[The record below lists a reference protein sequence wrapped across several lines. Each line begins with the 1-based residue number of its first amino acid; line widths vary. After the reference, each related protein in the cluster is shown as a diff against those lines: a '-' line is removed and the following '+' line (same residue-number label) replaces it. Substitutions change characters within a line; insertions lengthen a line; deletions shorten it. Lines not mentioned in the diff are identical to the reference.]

1 MDPVVICLILVC
13 ALQVIVQSS
22 NPTFDGQV
30 ATVLK
35 WIDSRRGYALVCRGH
50 HISKLPE
57 MLDLADKDL
66 SRTGTRQH
74 IPHGEGVLVSFIF
87 ALPAGGS
94 AATRGG

>member
-1 MDPVVICLILVC
+1 MM
-13 ALQVIVQSS
+13 
-22 NPTFDGQV
+22 FMEEV
-30 ATVLK
+30 AIKSKEETSLF
-35 WIDSRRGYALVCRGH
+35 Y
-50 HISKLPE
+50 SKLPE